1 MSQIR
6 DPNRALAAHGTPTP
20 AAATAHAKI
29 HAPTAPTALSKA
41 REPVAIEASSGAAAT
56 PRGRVDAGE
65 RAPIA
70 DECELLVRARYP
82 VIYVVSWEEA
92 RVEAHFRAIAQRRN
106 KQFHV
111 WSVTTGL
118 REASAPSTATPAAQR
133 GRGTTDPVDALT
145 QVLDHKEPAIYLFFD
160 LNAYLRCDCPA
171 NKPVIRR
178 LREVSRALSDS
189 YKTLVICSPL
199 LDIAPEL
206 QKDVTVVDFALPGAG
221 EVGSLLDRIVDDVR
235 EHAKITVDLGAKDRE
250 SLVRAAGGL
259 TLQEAENVFA
269 KTIVKD
275 GTLDGNDVST
285 VFAEKQQ
292 IVRKSGMLEYFEA
305 SDALDDIGGMDELKQ
320 WLARRGTAFS
330 DEARAFGLPAPKGV
344 LLVGVQ
350 GCGKSLCA
358 KAISRTWKIPLLRFD
373 LGRVFSSL
381 VGSSEENVRRAIA
394 IAESI
399 APAILWIDEIEKA
412 FAGASN
418 SGGNDGG
425 VSARVMGTL
434 LTWMAEKSKPVFVM
448 ATANS
453 ISNLPPELLRKG
465 RLDEIFFV
473 DLPTA
478 EDRRRIFEIHIAKR
492 KRDPRSIDLARLGE
506 LSEGF
511 SGAEIEQ
518 AIISSLFDAFAKG
531 GDLTT
536 ELLAESIRET
546 VPLSK
551 TMHESLAGIR
561 AWANGRARP
570 AAKAAIAGAAP
581 GSMRGADCQSDGSS
595 EGDANGARQGRRIE
609 M

>member
-1 MSQIR
+1 MTQIR
-6 DPNRALAAHGTPTP
+6 HPATSGPVPPMSPANVPARSAHRAAVNVVP
-20 AAATAHAKI
+20 ASGPEPHKTRIDAE
-29 HAPTAPTALSKA
+29 PQ
-41 REPVAIEASSGAAAT
+41 REAIT
-56 PRGRVDAGE
+56 
-65 RAPIA
+65 

-82 VIYVVSWEEA
+82 VLYVVSWEEG
-92 RVEAHFRAIAQRRN
+92 RVEEHFRQIAKRRN

-111 WSVTTGL
+111 WSITTGL
-118 REASAPSTATPAAQR
+118 REATTAASVPST
-133 GRGTTDPVDALT
+133 GRNRSTDPIEALT

-178 LREVSRALSDS
+178 LREVARALSDS

-206 QKDVTVVDFALPGAG
+206 QKDVTVVDFALPGPD
-221 EVGSLLDRIVDDVR
+221 EVGTLLDTIVSDVR
-235 EHAKITVDLGAKDRE
+235 EHSKVTVELSSTDRE
-250 SLVRAAGGL
+250 ALVRAAGGL

-275 GTLDGNDVST
+275 GALDGSDVST

-292 IVRKSGMLEYFEA
+292 IVRKSGVLEYFEA
-305 SDALDDIGGMDELKQ
+305 SDALDDIGGMDELKT
-320 WLARRGTAFS
+320 WLERRGAAFS

-373 LGRVFSSL
+373 MGRVFSSL

-399 APAILWIDEIEKA
+399 SPAIFWIDEIEKA

-425 VSARVMGTL
+425 VSARVMGSL
-434 LTWMAEKSKPVFVM
+434 LTWMAEKHKPVFVM
-448 ATANS
+448 ATANN
-453 ISNLPPELLRKG
+453 ISTLPPELLRKG

-473 DLPTA
+473 DLPSL
-478 EDRRRIFEIHIAKR
+478 EDRRQIFAIHVAKR
-492 KRDPRSIDLARLGE
+492 KRDPSSLDLDQLAKLA
-506 LSEGF
+506 EGF

-518 AIISSLFDAFAKG
+518 AVISALFDAFAQG
-531 GDLTT
+531 TDLSTP
-536 ELLAESIRET
+536 LLAHAIGET
-546 VPLSK
+546 VPLSR
-551 TMHESLAGIR
+551 TMHESLTGLR
-561 AWANGRARP
+561 AWARGRARP
-570 AAKAAIAGAAP
+570 AARVPDDARSSSDDGA
-581 GSMRGADCQSDGSS
+581 SV
-595 EGDANGARQGRRIE
+595 RRIE
-609 M
+609 L